1 MDHLCTVVL
10 HLLRDVRDIPTGAA
24 VAGGKPDKFHVF
36 SLVALKRTL
45 AVFQC
50 SQAFPPG
57 AGAVPVADDD
67 PESDW
72 LSYG

>member
-1 MDHLCTVVL
+1 MDDHCTVVL
-10 HLLRDVRDIPTGAA
+10 HLQRDVFDIPAGAA

-36 SLVALKRTL
+36 SLLPLERPL
-45 AVFQC
+45 AVFQGT
-50 SQAFPPG
+50 QALAHG

-72 LSYG
+72 LSHG